1 MIKNIF
7 SHRPSFIIS
16 FKSLFVRANIRILIK
31 NVNFKQKLWIWT
43 KNWLYI
49 FYQTTNTI
57 DLNNLKSRYKELVAT
72 LFLLEEAHYTRLLV
86 VTNTQLSLLSCWN
99 RINCLKKVLQIKK
112 LYIFQIQI
120 SEQGYD
126 EVNTIRL
133 IHIFLPK
140 LFLKAKSL
148 QIS

>member
-1 MIKNIF
+1 M
-7 SHRPSFIIS
+7 
-16 FKSLFVRANIRILIK
+16 FVRANIRILIK
-31 NVNFKQKLWIWT
+31 NVNSKRKLWIWRN
-43 KNWLYI
+43 NWLHN
-49 FYQTTNTI
+49 FLTTNTI
-57 DLNNLKSRYKELVAT
+57 VLNNLKSRYEEQLVAN
-72 LFLLEEAHYTRLLV
+72 LFLLEEAHYTRLLG

-140 LFLKAKSL
+140 LFLKAKTL